1 MLKTRGMSSSVRGDV
16 KKIRTNEHLQNL
28 LDKGILKSP
37 EENGFREEPLPSFRA
52 PLQKEIRSDLKGNVR
67 KINQAQKIF
76 GESFLRVPP
85 KFVLVIQV
93 HERFE
98 NLIALIDSLSRVH
111 GIEDTL
117 LVFSH
122 DVFLD
127 EINSLV
133 ANIGFAPVL
142 QIFYPYSIQIYNSS
156 FPAQDPRDC
165 PRTLTNTSSNCLNKD
180 WPDFASHYREA
191 NVSQTKNHWFWK
203 LLFASEKLTILRDF
217 DGYFLLLEED
227 HLVLDDILHV
237 LQKAI
242 DLGTSAD
249 IISLGSYTQPD
260 FTDHQKVYL
269 TKWRSSRHNMGMAM
283 NRKTIGRI
291 RSCSQVFCTYDD
303 YNWDWSLQF
312 VGLTCFKPEL
322 TVLHFN
328 FAPRVYHT
336 GVCGMHSSQRDC
348 DVRRFLA
355 ELQAKIDLQ
364 FRPWLFP
371 EHLELADGEAL
382 SGASRR
388 NGGWGDVRDQTL
400 CLSFARNRWL
410 ALSEHPSVIANSRD
424 VAHME
429 PLLRGVP
436 LTEIDP
442 LS

>member
-1 MLKTRGMSSSVRGDV
+1 MKLRTLLSRLLLLVIAVCLTNIILYLWPVNRRTSNGLFSNTDQTISKNLIVDV
-16 KKIRTNEHLQNL
+16 ENTWYELIRSWRRQKIRTNEHLQNL

-291 RSCSQVFCTYDD
+291 RSCSQWNAFFSTR
-303 YNWDWSLQF
+303 L
-312 VGLTCFKPEL
+312 
-322 TVLHFN
+322 
-328 FAPRVYHT
+328 
-336 GVCGMHSSQRDC
+336 
-348 DVRRFLA
+348 
-355 ELQAKIDLQ
+355 
-364 FRPWLFP
+364 
-371 EHLELADGEAL
+371 
-382 SGASRR
+382 
-388 NGGWGDVRDQTL
+388 
-400 CLSFARNRWL
+400 
-410 ALSEHPSVIANSRD
+410 
-424 VAHME
+424 
-429 PLLRGVP
+429 
-436 LTEIDP
+436 
-442 LS
+442 